1 MKLKEMLSI
10 IHTLSSQGVNF
21 KPHKYIAILAV
32 IDMIKEKKISDGI
45 VKYEGD
51 FKTFFT
57 KHFQNYSTHGDRNR
71 PYNPFFHLRTSGF
84 WRLVPNNI
92 ESSVLEKINSVGGPT
107 ELNQLVLHAE
117 IDTELFTELLNP
129 QKRFV
134 LESEIKNIFRKEYQI
149 QNTEI
154 VSIDETTSLYAHEAT
169 AINQIKDAV
178 QSRQLGYVCSNIDIH
193 DPQSNRYFEIDMFIA
208 CPFGLYVVEL
218 KHWTGSIKV
227 LPYSWSVNGFSRSD
241 PHKANNHKAK
251 LIKGICERKFSYL
264 NLPFAESVVTL
275 THPEAITEGC
285 SNPGTAKN
293 QPTFESIGRLVDYLK
308 IQQTKQKS
316 MISKDD
322 ANEICTFI
330 GDLHK
335 PGRAKDIQFPGYE
348 IVERLYQAEDRAEFI
363 TRPTHLGNRS
373 MTRLR
378 IFFNTGY
385 GGGNRAD
392 HTQIEK
398 ARATLNIISSM
409 KDHPNILRVL
419 ALPNQE
425 GHLIEASD
433 WSEQGTL
440 QDLIASNSLWEM
452 ELSLAVMTGILKGL
466 EAIHGMGVVHR
477 NLCPENILMVEET
490 PKLMNFDLS
499 YQLENRDLTVIPDPS
514 SLKRSPYI
522 APEIYD
528 LGEDLAENADLFS
541 AGVLLYQMLTGVIPF
556 KCSLDLGKTNGHLSP
571 ASVEQLKKTN
581 VPQKIID
588 LIQCLVQTEPRQRP
602 DSVKVVL
609 ESLAPFSRFKG
620 MGMNAELNPG
630 DQYDQFKIIQYIKKG
645 AESQAYRAMGPMG
658 QDLFLKL
665 FNIDVPQK
673 RIIKEK
679 QMSAA
684 VSHGSIVKAEYC
696 QLWKDRRYLLAFN
709 WIDGKS
715 ILSQDKQELPEP
727 ELFNQ
732 VASTLLKALEKLH
745 SYEEDDEL
753 NPVLHNDIKP
763 DNILL
768 TAEMRP
774 MLIDFG
780 IASHPATGLYSGS
793 TGYVPPDSILGEDRD
808 YSIQGD
814 LFGLGVTLFEWF
826 FGKKPYDRVALDS
839 QVVGMHFL
847 RLGVE
852 LGLKKWFLKAV
863 AVNAEDRFESAVQM
877 YDELQIALGVTK
889 GSPKEKETDKTE
901 LPREETSTGIDGEEP
916 EGISIYPTPEMGPN
930 PFVAYLNTLHNRD
943 AANGNALA
951 ESQACNEWFG
961 HIQVEHPLTGKIMDK
976 FLMQGHHVILTGH
989 AGDGKSTIGLEVYK
1003 RLKNLPAQNKLDRE
1017 LKPREDIEVDGT
1029 SISIIKDFSEW
1040 DDKSRIQLMVQ
1051 AGEKDA
1057 PAMLLISNTGTL
1069 LDAFHKLDDQQG
1081 RSRLEMEN
1089 DLLKVFSQRR
1099 PAPVTHNGV
1108 SYLVINLAMFDNL
1121 VLARTIFE
1129 RMLRK
1134 DRWEKCLLCEEK
1146 EKCTIYRNVSLLQ
1159 DNPLSI
1165 DRIFFLYRR
1174 MFEYKDRFTLRQLI
1188 AHMAYMITAGMGY
1201 ADILKYANAPEPPR
1215 MTEFMFFNRFFGDSG
1230 RYSDKP
1236 ARQMQVIR
1244 TLIDRELGQKPCP
1257 SWERRLWL
1265 SNAQSDFKLCAKGLS
1280 SDFDRLR
1287 RIGGGVNISDIY
1299 SGETGKRSA
1308 RQQVRRI
1315 LFFLQDFS
1323 VDETAGNTYLASFL
1337 NSPMLLPLLKWRA
1350 APKNF
1355 STTEEQHLRQQ
1366 VLHVLQEQFAGI
1378 RLPEQESA
1386 QRQLYITLNRNDR
1399 EMRQATQVVLADF
1412 ASKDFKIEWEKDMT
1426 EEGTSPAL
1434 IFSGTG
1440 LYENTN
1446 LNLALPFLDYV
1457 RMRQQG
1463 ETGQNLQTSFS
1474 DRIEYFKAQLIRI
1487 NPSDRSAND
1496 MVLLRLQTD
1505 HRFREHRII
1514 VADNKLEVINA

>member
-1 MKLKEMLSI
+1 M
-10 IHTLSSQGVNF
+10 
-21 KPHKYIAILAV
+21 
-32 IDMIKEKKISDGI
+32 
-45 VKYEGD
+45 
-51 FKTFFT
+51 
-57 KHFQNYSTHGDRNR
+57 
-71 PYNPFFHLRTSGF
+71 
-84 WRLVPNNI
+84 
-92 ESSVLEKINSVGGPT
+92 
-107 ELNQLVLHAE
+107 
-117 IDTELFTELLNP
+117 
-129 QKRFV
+129 
-134 LESEIKNIFRKEYQI
+134 
-149 QNTEI
+149 
-154 VSIDETTSLYAHEAT
+154 
-169 AINQIKDAV
+169 
-178 QSRQLGYVCSNIDIH
+178 GYVCSNIDLH
-193 DPQSNRYFEIDMFIA
+193 DPQSNRYFEIDLFIA

-218 KHWTGSIKV
+218 KHWTGKIKV

-251 LIKGICERKFSYL
+251 LIRGICERKFSYL
-264 NLPFAESVVTL
+264 NIPFAESVVTL

-293 QPTFESIGRLVDYLK
+293 QPTFDGIGRLVDYLK
-308 IQQTKQKS
+308 NQKTKKTS
-316 MISKDD
+316 LISKDD
-322 ANEICTFI
+322 AKGICNFI

-335 PGRAKDIQFPGYE
+335 PGLAKDIQFPGYE

-378 IFFNTGY
+378 IFFNAGYDRGTGV
-385 GGGNRAD
+385 D

-398 ARATLNIISSM
+398 ARATLNTIAKM
-409 KDHPNILRVL
+409 KDHPNLLRVL

-440 QDLIASNSLWEM
+440 QDLIALNSSLEM
-452 ELSLAVMTGILKGL
+452 ELSLAVITGILKGL
-466 EAIHGMGVVHR
+466 EAIHERGVVHR
-477 NLCPENILMVEET
+477 NLCPENILMVENT

-499 YQLENRDLTVIPDPS
+499 YQLENRNLTVIPDPS

-541 AGVLLYQMLTGVIPF
+541 VGVLLYQMLTGEVPF
-556 KCSLDLGKTNGHLSP
+556 KCSLDLGQTNGHLSP
-571 ASVEQLKKTN
+571 AGVDQLKKTN
-581 VPQKIID
+581 VPQKMID
-588 LIQCLVQTEPRQRP
+588 LIQCLIQSEPMHRP
-602 DSVKVVL
+602 ASVRVVL
-609 ESLAPFSRFKG
+609 EALAPFSPFKG

-630 DQYDQFKIIQYIKKG
+630 DMHEQFKIIKFIKKG
-645 AESQAYRAMGPMG
+645 ADSQIYKALGPMG
-658 QDLFLKL
+658 QQLFLKL

-673 RIIKEK
+673 RIIREK
-679 QMSAA
+679 QMSTA
-684 VSHGSIVKAEYC
+684 VSHGSIVKAQYC
-696 QLWKDRRYLLAFN
+696 QPWKDRRYLLAFN
-709 WIDGKS
+709 WIDG
-715 ILSQDKQELPEP
+715 IPIHGPGRQELPEP
-727 ELFNQ
+727 DIFNQ
-732 VASTLLKALEKLH
+732 VASTLLKALEGLH
-745 SYEEDDEL
+745 SYEEEDEL

-768 TAEMRP
+768 TDEMRP

-780 IASHPATGLYSGS
+780 IASHPEIGLYSGS
-793 TGYVPPDSILGEDRD
+793 TGYVSPDSILGEDRN

-826 FGKKPYDRVALDS
+826 FGKKPYDRLILDAK
-839 QVVGMHFL
+839 VVDMHSL
-847 RLGVE
+847 RLGLE
-852 LGLKKWFLKAV
+852 SSLEQWFLKAV
-863 AVNAEDRFESAVQM
+863 AVKAEDRFESAAQM
-877 YDELQIALGVTK
+877 YEDLQIALGVAED
-889 GSPKEKETDKTE
+889 SSKEKEAGKIEMPGEDKYTA
-901 LPREETSTGIDGEEP
+901 IDGEEP
-916 EGISIYPTPEMGPN
+916 EGISIYPMPEMGPN

-976 FLMQGHHVILTGH
+976 LLMQGHHVILTGH

-1003 RLKNLPAQNKLDRE
+1003 RLKNLPTQNKLDRE
-1017 LKPREDIEVDGT
+1017 LKPREDVEADGA

-1040 DDKSRIQLMVQ
+1040 DDEAKIQLIDQ
-1051 AGEKDA
+1051 AGEKGA
-1057 PAMLLISNTGTL
+1057 PTILLISNTGTL

-1089 DLLKVFSQRR
+1089 DLLKVFSQSR
-1099 PAPVTHNGV
+1099 PAPVIHNGV
-1108 SYLVINLAMFDNL
+1108 SYFVINLAMFDNL

-1129 RMLRK
+1129 RMVCK
-1134 DRWEKCLLCEEK
+1134 DRWEECLSCEK
-1146 EKCTIYRNVSLLQ
+1146 SEKCTINRNVRLLQ
-1159 DNPLSI
+1159 ENPIAI

-1188 AHMAYMITAGMGY
+1188 AHMAYMITAGMEY
-1201 ADILKYANAPEPPR
+1201 ADILNYASAPEPPR

-1230 RYSDKP
+1230 RHPDKP
-1236 ARQMQVIR
+1236 ARQMQIIR

-1265 SNAQSDFKLCAKGLS
+1265 SDPQSDFKLCVKGLS

-1287 RIGGGVNISDIY
+1287 RIGGGVKISDIY
-1299 SGETGKRSA
+1299 SGETGKKSA

-1315 LFFLQDFS
+1315 LFFLQKFS
-1323 VDETAGNTYLASFL
+1323 ADEKAGNIYLSCFL
-1337 NSPMLLPLLKWRA
+1337 NSPMLLPLLKWRV
-1350 APKNF
+1350 APKKF

-1366 VLHVLQEQFAGI
+1366 VMHVLQEQFAGI
-1378 RLPEQESA
+1378 RLPEQESGLK
-1386 QRQLYITLNRNDR
+1386 QLYITLNRNDR

-1412 ASKDFKIEWEKDMT
+1412 ASKDFKIEWEKNT
-1426 EEGTSPAL
+1426 TGEGIAPSL

-1440 LYENTN
+1440 PYEDAT

-1463 ETGQNLQTSFS
+1463 ETGQDLQTSFS

-1496 MVLLRLQTD
+1496 MVLLRLQTN
-1505 HRFREHRII
+1505 HRFREYRVI